1 MEPGLV
7 IGGRVVDPAARR
19 LLRDLPA
26 PQPSAG
32 IEAYQRERELALAG
46 SPEKRKNYERYLRA
60 SRTATVDY
68 LPIKLDIENVSRCN
82 FRCTMCVVSDWP
94 KMKRAEDMSVASFK
108 RLINEQEGL
117 VEIKLQGLGEP
128 LMQGDDFFEMIRYA
142 RERHIWVRVTTNASL
157 LHLKDNYKK
166 LIDSDPNE
174 VQISIDGADKSTFE
188 EIRRGSDF
196 ERVIENCKII
206 NAYCVSKE
214 IARTKMWTVVQ
225 KENAHQLND
234 LVDLAVELGF
244 KSQVFSLNLTDWGL
258 ASWHEVNERITV
270 QDMLS
275 PEPLFALI
283 ERGERLGVTVRF
295 WSVNEKYRLGDVKTL
310 CPWPFERAYI
320 GSDMRVTPCCYIGNP
335 DVYQIDGKI
344 DETRTFKDIWVGKE
358 FERFRQSHLEG
369 NVPNICKG
377 CYCGEVDNG
386 SEAGAVNAS
395 HVITITGKSGE

>member
-1 MEPGLV
+1 MESGSV
-7 IGGRVVDPAARR
+7 TGIRATDPSQRR

-32 IEAYQRERELALAG
+32 IEAYLRERELALAG
-46 SPEKRKNYERYLRA
+46 SPGKRENYERYLRT
-60 SRTATVDY
+60 SRTATVDC

-94 KMKRAEDMSVASFK
+94 KMKRAEDMSVESFK
-108 RLINEQEGL
+108 RLIDEQEGL

-128 LMQGDDFFEMIRYA
+128 LMQGDDFFGMIRYA
-142 RERHIWVRVTTNASL
+142 RARHIWVRVTTNASL
-157 LHLKDNYKK
+157 LHLKENYKK

-174 VQISIDGADKSTFE
+174 VQISIDGADKATFE

-196 ERVIENCKII
+196 ERVTENCKKI
-206 NAYCVSKE
+206 NAYCISKG

-234 LVDLAVELGF
+234 LVDLAAELGF

-258 ASWHEVNERITV
+258 ASWHEINERINV
-270 QDMLS
+270 QDTLS
-275 PEPLFALI
+275 PEPLFPLI
-283 ERGERLGVTVRF
+283 ERGERFGVTVRF

-344 DETRTFKDIWVGKE
+344 DETRTFKDIWFGKE
-358 FERFRQSHLEG
+358 FERFRRSHLEG
-369 NVPNICKG
+369 NIPDICRG
-377 CYCGEVDNG
+377 CYYDEADNG
-386 SEAGAVNAS
+386 SGFSESSAS
-395 HVITITGKSGE
+395 HVITITGKSGK